1 MGRVLVVVQRW
12 RGESV
17 GGLDNSRKYVENKRK
32 CIACMLGGCS
42 QVLENDVTS
51 VENEPIATLRR
62 CLWSFVEVNIP
73 VDNGV
78 GPRVFAS
85 WNV

>member
-17 GGLDNSRKYVENKRK
+17 GGLENSRKYVENKRK
-32 CIACMLGGCS
+32 CIACMLGECS

-51 VENEPIATLRR
+51 VENEPIAT
-62 CLWSFVEVNIP
+62 
-73 VDNGV
+73 
-78 GPRVFAS
+78 
-85 WNV
+85 